1 MKHLTLSAVALAAI
15 ASAGIVMAAD
25 LQLRGA
31 MAADLHVKVP
41 PAVPYLA
48 SDPFNGFYVG
58 INGGYGFDL
67 GTFGLGPATIN
78 DLAGSPQGFVGG
90 VQAGYNWHMPGSWIV
105 LGVEGDI
112 DGAAL
117 TGNGNIAGVITA
129 HSKNSWLTSL
139 RARLGIIPIG
149 HAMLYATAGYGWG
162 GGEFTVADLATRLSS
177 SVSPTMSGLVW
188 GAGLETP
195 LFSPNWLGRIEY
207 LQYDF
212 GDFSTALAGVAFTQ
226 KDRVDVVRG
235 AISYKFSTF

>member
-1 MKHLTLSAVALAAI
+1 MKHLTLSAIGLAAV
-15 ASAGIVMAAD
+15 ASAGLVMADA

-31 MAADLHVKVP
+31 MAADLHVKAP
-41 PAVPYLA
+41 PAVPYLT

-90 VQAGYNWHMPGSWIV
+90 VQAGYNWPMPGSWLV
-105 LGVEGDI
+105 LGLDGHI

-139 RARLGIIPIG
+139 RARRGIIPIRHG
-149 HAMLYATAGYGWG
+149 I
-162 GGEFTVADLATRLSS
+162 V
-177 SVSPTMSGLVW
+177 
-188 GAGLETP
+188 
-195 LFSPNWLGRIEY
+195 
-207 LQYDF
+207 
-212 GDFSTALAGVAFTQ
+212 
-226 KDRVDVVRG
+226 VD
-235 AISYKFSTF
+235 